1 MNPRESTGSRRLRAG
16 ILAVSIALFSAALFV
31 FAPFPGRAATVGLV
45 SNINTTVIPQSSG
58 PQSLG
63 FLNGKMLFGA
73 RDSTGAGLWGT
84 DGTAGGTQLIQR
96 FSAQG
101 FVAAGA
107 GSFMTTGT
115 GAYFAAGDQSGS
127 SMVWFTDGSSAGTKQ
142 IIALPTGSIS
152 APSLLGMLG
161 TTLIFTSYT
170 PSNSVQLYAS
180 DGTTAGTVAL
190 TNFSGSVS
198 AALSQF
204 IIVGSKFYFVAQDNV
219 SGQQI
224 WVSDG
229 TVAGT
234 HVVTIGSVGLS
245 PTYNPQS
252 FQQVGSLVL
261 YTSSGVLWSIDTT
274 TDTINPV
281 TSSGGTPGFGP
292 PFVLGTGPLAAMN
305 GFILFVATTN
315 QFTSSLELWR
325 SDGTTAGTF
334 KVANV
339 AATPTSYE
347 LQYTGVQKVGD
358 RVLYI
363 ADDGVHGQQLWS
375 SDGTAA
381 NTFQLTNATQPANST
396 MFPIA
401 GLLANIGNTAY
412 YAVYDGANATT
423 ESVWRTDGTVA
434 GTKIVNGIP
443 PIDQSEAGSTL
454 AIGDAATLYIAVHT
468 SSGLTTSIYKYDVTN
483 DHGTLAK
490 SGLQMFNGDEFA
502 YGGTLLFFGDDD
514 PIIGDEPWVSDGTA
528 AGTHLIEDIFP
539 QTTDQGS
546 NASGF
551 VAFAGRLAFAADDG
565 ISGRELWISDG
576 TTAGTTLLADINPG
590 VAASNPNHLFTFGG
604 ALYFFATDA
613 SGSSK
618 FMRIKSIG
626 AVPEVLATLST
637 LSSGFAMYCG
647 QDGPAFIGTQMYFAA
662 NDGQSGLELWTSDGT
677 AAGTHLVADIAA
689 GVSDSYPCYLT
700 VLGNRVF
707 FAAVGPQGNELWSSD
722 GTTAGTTQ
730 VADINPGALSSSP
743 YYLTVLGNNMYFGAD
758 DGVHGFELWKSD
770 GTAAGTSLVDDVLPG
785 ADASNAVPLGILA
798 GKLVFQTSIVDAQ
811 SGNYSL
817 ALWTTDGSLA
827 GTSQL
832 ATMAPNYFVNAFV
845 SGNHI
850 FFVGQD
856 ASGVEPWV
864 SDGTVTGTHIL
875 KDINPSGGS
884 YPSWFANF
892 NSWTLLE
899 VTDPTLGE
907 QLWRTDGTTAG
918 TTLIGNIPPQPNVS
932 PIPLPPLNRLAVGS
946 KFYFSANDPIMGTEL
961 YSVANSAPTANADTA
976 TSTDDAAVTINVLA
990 NDTDADSTLDPG
1002 SIVITTSPAH
1012 GTAIVTNGA
1021 VAYTPSSGFAGT
1033 DSFGYTV
1040 SDAQGLASAP
1050 VNVSLTVTAPITPPP
1065 TTVVTAPRHGGGSM
1079 SIYEVIGLFALLS
1092 FNIAGKL
1099 RERRSRGI

>member
-1 MNPRESTGSRRLRAG
+1 MNPRESTGARRLRAG
-16 ILAVSIALFSAALFV
+16 ILAGPIALFSAALLA
-31 FAPFPGRAATVGLV
+31 FAPLPGRAASVGLV
-45 SNINTTVIPQSSG
+45 SNINTTLIPQSSG

-73 RDSTGAGLWGT
+73 RDSIGAGLWST

-107 GSFMTTGT
+107 GSFITTGS
-115 GAYFAAGDQSGS
+115 GAYFAAGDQNGT
-127 SMVWFTDGSSAGTKQ
+127 SMIWFTDGSSAGTKQ

-152 APSLLGMLG
+152 APTLMGMLG

-170 PSNSVQLYAS
+170 ASNSVELYAS

-190 TNFSGSVS
+190 TNFTGSVS
-198 AALSQF
+198 RSFSQF
-204 IIVGSKFYFVAQDNV
+204 IIVGGKIYFVALDSV
-219 SGQQI
+219 SGTQI
-224 WVSDG
+224 WASDG
-229 TVAGT
+229 TIAGT
-234 HVVTIGSVGLS
+234 HVVTIGSAGLS

-305 GFILFVATTN
+305 GFILFVATTSPL
-315 QFTSSLELWR
+315 TSSLELWR

-334 KVANV
+334 KVANI

-347 LQYTGVQKVGD
+347 LQYTGVQKVGNK
-358 RVLYI
+358 VLYI
-363 ADDGVHGQQLWS
+363 ADDGVHGPQLWS

-381 NTFQLTNATQPANST
+381 NTFQLTSATQPANST

-401 GLLANIGNTAY
+401 GLLANTGNTAY
-412 YAVYDGANATT
+412 YTIYDGANATT
-423 ESVWRTDGTVA
+423 ESVWRTDASVA
-434 GTKIVNGIP
+434 GTKIVSGIP
-443 PIDQSEAGSTL
+443 PIDQSEAGVTL
-454 AIGDAATLYIAVHT
+454 AVGDAATMYIAVHT
-468 SSGLTTSIYKYDVTN
+468 NSNTSIYKYDVTN
-483 DHGTLAK
+483 DHGTLAR
-490 SGLQMFNGDEFA
+490 SGLQIFSGDEFA
-502 YGGTLLFFGDDD
+502 YGGTLLFFADDD
-514 PIIGDEPWVSDGTA
+514 PVIGDEPWVSDGTA
-528 AGTHLIEDIFP
+528 AGTHLIEDIYP
-539 QTTDQGS
+539 QSADQGS
-546 NASGF
+546 NPSGF

-565 ISGRELWISDG
+565 VSGRELWVSDA
-576 TTAGTTLLADINPG
+576 TAGGTTLLADINPG
-590 VAASNPNHLFTFGG
+590 AAASNPNHLFTFGG

-618 FMRIKSIG
+618 FMRIKSVG

-637 LSSGFAMYCG
+637 QPSGLAMYCG

-677 AAGTHLVADIAA
+677 AGGTHLVADIAA

-707 FAAVGPQGNELWSSD
+707 FAAVGPLGNELWSSD
-722 GTTAGTTQ
+722 GTTAGTVQ

-743 YYLTVLGNNMYFGAD
+743 YYLTVLGNNLYFGAD

-770 GTAAGTSLVDDVLPG
+770 GTAAGTSLVDDVLSG
-785 ADASNAVPLGILA
+785 ADASNAAPLGILA

-811 SGNYSL
+811 SGNYSF
-817 ALWTTDGSLA
+817 ALWTTDGSPA
-827 GTSQL
+827 GTSQF
-832 ATMAPNYFVNAFV
+832 ATMAPNYSLNAFV
-845 SGNHI
+845 SGNHV
-850 FFVGQD
+850 FFAGQD
-856 ASGVEPWV
+856 ASGIEPWV
-864 SDGTVTGTHIL
+864 SDGTVSGTHIL
-875 KDINPSGGS
+875 KDINPSGSS
-884 YPSWFANF
+884 YPSWFASF
-892 NSWTLLE
+892 NSWTLFE

-946 KFYFSANDPIMGTEL
+946 KFYFSANDPTMGAEL

-1002 SIVITTSPAH
+1002 SIVITTAAAH
-1012 GTAIVTNGA
+1012 GTAVVTNGA

-1033 DSFGYTV
+1033 DSFSYAV
-1040 SDAQGLASAP
+1040 SDTQGLASAP
-1050 VNVSLTVTAPITPPP
+1050 ANVSLTVTAPSTPPP

-1079 SIYEVIGLFALLS
+1079 NIYEVGGLFALLS
-1092 FNIAGKL
+1092 FNFARKL
-1099 RERRSRGI
+1099 RERRSRKGA